1 MEKKQNLK
9 NQMTFERKNDFV
21 FGVTIKSRKY
31 ELTLNFNSNRMM
43 TTPLAAVK
51 SVQVVISVL

>member
-1 MEKKQNLK
+1 
-9 NQMTFERKNDFV
+9 MTFKRKNDFV
-21 FGVTIKSRKY
+21 FGVTIKRRKY